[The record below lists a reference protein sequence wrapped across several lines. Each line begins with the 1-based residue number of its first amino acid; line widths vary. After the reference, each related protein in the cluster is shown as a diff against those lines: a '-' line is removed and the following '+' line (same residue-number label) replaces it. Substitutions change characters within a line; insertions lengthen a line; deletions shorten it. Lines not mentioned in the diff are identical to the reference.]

1 MIYTLTRENAG
12 ELSQLLGKRPDK
24 RIDAE
29 YLRKSP
35 WNENYMFW
43 SQEDG
48 KYLSP
53 IRYGTQIEF
62 IEGQPPRL
70 VR

>member
-12 ELSQLLGKRPDK
+12 ELSRLFGNRPDK
-24 RIDAE
+24 RVDPE

-35 WNENYMFW
+35 WNENYMFY
-43 SQEDG
+43 SEADR
-48 KYLSP
+48 KYISP
-53 IRYGTQIEF
+53 IRYGTQIEY